1 MVVLRPPYPQQ
12 ERHWRIDELHMMWG
26 DGCSDN
32 GVYKSQWLQ
41 RVKQSYYELR
51 YDMLAAI
58 LRNHHDLVLTD
69 REVEQQ
75 D

>member
-1 MVVLRPPYPQQ
+1 
-12 ERHWRIDELHMMWG
+12 MMRG

-41 RVKQSYYELR
+41 RVQQSYNELG
-51 YDMLAAI
+51 YDVLAAI
-58 LRNHHDLVLTD
+58 LRNNHDLVFAD
-69 REVEQQ
+69 REVKQQ